1 MFQDR
6 FFSHTQVP
14 APPTRT
20 TQHQQQ
26 HQHRQQQQQHQY
38 QQSTNNYV
46 NYKVLAWHPQNSF
59 RSTSMMASDSDS
71 FTYTGAR
78 TTNTHNTTPTTT
90 PTPTTATATPGLC
103 CLASNVFY
111 SWWAQQIVPSW
122 SFMFCQL
129 IIPFCVVRFH
139 LCTRETMCLCCN
151 VKFHSVAQVLFGL
164 FNIITAIF
172 VEATLPLDSTI
183 GVAGLNSHITC

>member
-1 MFQDR
+1 MPDVYRGLWVLTR
-6 FFSHTQVP
+6 FDPCPCLLNHHADLASKLRFSSTGGRSLTMIFSHGFGLRFDLLYALSMVC
-14 APPTRT
+14 A
-20 TQHQQQ
+20 
-26 HQHRQQQQQHQY
+26 
-38 QQSTNNYV
+38 
-46 NYKVLAWHPQNSF
+46 AWQCFLF
-59 RSTSMMASDSDS
+59 R
-71 FTYTGAR
+71 
-78 TTNTHNTTPTTT
+78 
-90 PTPTTATATPGLC
+90 
-103 CLASNVFY
+103 
-111 SWWAQQIVPSW
+111 AQQIVPSW